1 MKPKKKYVTISKVDQ
16 DKFVKYRVND
26 LHNDFTQFIVK
37 KYPLFRYSNIFA
49 NTGSNKGM
57 LVYTF
62 GKYKGLNL
70 AY

>member
-1 MKPKKKYVTISKVDQ
+1 MKPKKKYVTISKVDA
-16 DKFVKYRVND
+16 DKFVKYRCND
-26 LHNDFTQFIVK
+26 LKNFTEFIVK
-37 KYPLFRYSNIFA
+37 KYPLFRYSNIFS
-49 NTGSNKGM
+49 NTGANKGM

>member
-1 MKPKKKYVTISKVDQ
+1 MKPKKKYVTISKVGQDQ
-16 DKFVKYRVND
+16 YVKYRVND
-26 LHNDFTQFIVK
+26 LNNFQLFILK

-57 LVYTF
+57 LIYTL